1 MTKYPR
7 IRVLELSGSHY
18 DMGYQHGI
26 TYAEAIHHF
35 AEERVKLSG
44 DEAWSGRNLDR
55 ADVLALAE
63 KCLDEHRSYSP
74 KLVEELQ
81 GMADATKLSMAELL
95 VVNGFTDFIDTVY
108 ATSIKS
114 DGGETVKVPAHVG
127 ADNCTAFAVPDHK
140 AEGGKGY
147 YGQTWDMHD
156 TATPHV
162 ILIHGNPN
170 HAPEFFAFTSVGCVG
185 MIGMN
190 SEGIAVGINNLTG
203 ADGQIGVMWPLVVRK
218 VLEQTNITDALECIT
233 KAKLSGAHNY
243 MLFDKHGRGYNIEAM
258 STTNYVTEL
267 EDEALVHTN
276 HCTVAQTKTVERKRD
291 PVAQAGSEAR
301 LNQGQK
307 LLSKSNITIEDLQAL
322 TRDPE
327 AICVTAKPPRFVETC
342 GAAIMRPAT
351 LDFWMCWG
359 LPSKNEYEHFRLN

>member
-1 MTKYPR
+1 MKNPR
-7 IRVLELSGSHY
+7 IRLLTLSGSPY
-18 DMGYQHGI
+18 DMGYQHGL

-44 DEAWSGRNLDR
+44 DEAWSGRNLPR

-63 KCLDEHRSYSP
+63 KCLDEHRHYSP
-74 KLVEELQ
+74 TLVGELQ

-108 ATSIKS
+108 NV
-114 DGGETVKVPAHVG
+114 GGALPKTYAHAA
-127 ADNCTAFAVPDHK
+127 ADNCTVFTVPDQK
-140 AEGGKGY
+140 AKGGKGY

-162 ILIHGNPN
+162 ILLHGKPN
-170 HAPEFFAFTSVGCVG
+170 DTPEFFVFTTVGCVG

-190 SEGIAVGINNLTG
+190 TEGIAVGINNLTG
-203 ADGQIGVMWPLVVRK
+203 ADGQIGVTWPFVVRK
-218 VLEQTNITDALECIT
+218 ILEQNNMDDALECIT

-258 STTNYVTEL
+258 ATTMHVTEL
-267 EDEALVHTN
+267 KDEPLVHTN
-276 HCTVAQTKTVERKRD
+276 HCTTLHTRMVERKRD
-291 PVAQAGSEAR
+291 PVAQASSEAR
-301 LNQGQK
+301 LTRGQK
-307 LLSKSNITIEDLQAL
+307 LLAKNDITVEDLQAL

-359 LPSKNEYEHFRLN
+359 LPSENEYEHFKLQA

>member
-7 IRVLELSGSHY
+7 IRVLELSGSPY

-26 TYAEAIHHF
+26 TYSEAIHHF
-35 AEERVKLSG
+35 AEERVKLAG

-63 KCLDEHRSYSP
+63 KCLDEHRYYSP

-81 GMADATKLSMAELL
+81 GMSDATKLSMAELL
-95 VVNGFTDFIDTVY
+95 IVNGFTDFIDTVY
-108 ATSIKS
+108 NV
-114 DGGETVKVPAHVG
+114 GGTFSSKTPAHAG
-127 ADNCTAFAVPDHK
+127 ADNCTIFTVPDHK
-140 AEGGKGY
+140 AQGGKGF

-162 ILIHGNPN
+162 ILLHGKPN
-170 HAPEFFAFTSVGCVG
+170 ETPEFFAFTTVGCVG

-190 SEGIAVGINNLTG
+190 TEGIAVGINNLTG

-218 VLEQTNITDALECIT
+218 VLEQTNMDDALKCITDA
-233 KAKLSGAHNY
+233 KLAGAHNY

-258 STTNYVTEL
+258 STTYHITEL
-267 EDEALVHTN
+267 KDEALVHTN
-276 HCTVAQTKTVERKRD
+276 HCTIAQTRTAERKRD
-291 PVAQAGSEAR
+291 PVAQASSEAR
-301 LNQGQK
+301 LSQGQK
-307 LLSKSNITIEDLQAL
+307 LLAKDNITVEDLQAL
-322 TRDPE
+322 TRDKE

-351 LDFWMCWG
+351 LEFWMCWG
-359 LPSKNEYEHFRLN
+359 LPSENEYEHFRLN

>member
-1 MTKYPR
+1 MKNPR
-7 IRVLELSGSHY
+7 IRVLTLSGSPY

-26 TYAEAIHHF
+26 TYAEAVQHF

-44 DEAWSGRNLDR
+44 EEAWTGRSLPR

-63 KCLDEHRSYSP
+63 QCLDEHRSYSP

-108 ATSIKS
+108 NV
-114 DGGETVKVPAHVG
+114 GEALPKTYAHAG
-127 ADNCTAFAVPDHK
+127 ADNCTVFTVPDHK
-140 AEGGKGY
+140 AHGGKGF

-162 ILIHGNPN
+162 ILLHGKPN
-170 HAPEFFAFTSVGCVG
+170 EAPEFFAFTSVGCVG

-190 SEGIAVGINNLTG
+190 EAGISVGINNLTG

-218 VLEQTNITDALECIT
+218 VLEQTNMGDALECIT
-233 KAKLSGAHNY
+233 KAKLAGAHNY

-258 STTNYVTEL
+258 STKHYITEL
-267 EDEALVHTN
+267 KDEALVHTN
-276 HCTVAQTKTVERKRD
+276 HCTVADTRTVERKRD
-291 PVAQAGSEAR
+291 PISQASSEAR

-307 LLSKSNITIEDLQAL
+307 LLAKDNVTVEDLQAL
-322 TRDPE
+322 TRDQE
-327 AICVTAKPPRFVETC
+327 AICVTAKPPKFVETC

-351 LDFWMCWG
+351 LEFWMCWG
-359 LPSKNEYEHFRLN
+359 LPSTNEYEHFRLN

>member
-18 DMGYQHGI
+18 AMGYQHGI

-44 DEAWSGRNLDR
+44 EEAWTGRNLPR

-63 KCLDEHRSYSP
+63 RCLDEHRTYSP

-81 GMADATKLSMAELL
+81 GMADATKLSLAELL

-108 ATSIKS
+108 KV
-114 DGGETVKVPAHVG
+114 GGELPKVAAHAG

-140 AEGGKGY
+140 AQGGKGF

-162 ILIHGNPN
+162 ILIHGQPN

-190 SEGIAVGINNLTG
+190 TEGIAVGINNLTG

-218 VLEQTNITDALECIT
+218 VLEQTNIEDALECIT

-258 STTNYVTEL
+258 STTNHVTKL

-276 HCTVAQTKTVERKRD
+276 HCTVAETKTVERKRD

-307 LLSKSNITIEDLQAL
+307 LLAKNDITVEDLQAL

-327 AICVTAKPPRFVETC
+327 AICVTGKPPRFVETC

-359 LPSKNEYEHFRLN
+359 LPSENEYEHFKLN